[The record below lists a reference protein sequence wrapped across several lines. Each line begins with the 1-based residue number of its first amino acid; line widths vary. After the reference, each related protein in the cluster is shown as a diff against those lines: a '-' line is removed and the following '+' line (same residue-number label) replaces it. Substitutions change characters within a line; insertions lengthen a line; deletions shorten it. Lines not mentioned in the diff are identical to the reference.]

1 MDLIG
6 HKPRRSPRLRRKTR
20 RNYDAS
26 FKVREELA
34 LPVRARG
41 VGAIGVSLPMPPHL
55 MSQSA
60 EKD

>member
-1 MDLIG
+1 M
-6 HKPRRSPRLRRKTR
+6 RRKTS

-26 FKVREELA
+26 FKVREERA